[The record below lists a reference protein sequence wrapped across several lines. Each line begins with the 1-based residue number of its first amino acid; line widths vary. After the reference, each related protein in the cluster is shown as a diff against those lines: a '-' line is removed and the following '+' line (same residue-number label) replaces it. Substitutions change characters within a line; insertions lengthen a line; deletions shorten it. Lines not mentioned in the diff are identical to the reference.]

1 METGKSA
8 RRSRQREQL
17 ILALLQQPSF
27 PKAAASIGMSATTA
41 WRTSK
46 TSAFEEEYRAA
57 RREAYFQTIARLQH
71 ASSAA
76 ASAILKVLV
85 DPKATDTNRLRA
97 AVSILDQSAKAMQNE
112 ELAARIARLEK
123 VLNGECHATGQ
134 NPESKLQ

>member
-1 METGKSA
+1 MRHKVKGPNTLNGERYGFGPTSLQPRFENSGHA
-8 RRSRQREQL
+8 RDRSW
-17 ILALLQQPSF
+17 ADH
-27 PKAAASIGMSATTA
+27 
-41 WRTSK
+41 
-46 TSAFEEEYRAA
+46 
-57 RREAYFQTIARLQH
+57 QTIARLQH

-112 ELAARIARLEK
+112 ELAARIAPLEK
-123 VLNGECHATGQ
+123 VLNEEWHATGQ